1 MEIIDWYRKASE
13 RDLSADELDVLNGQK
28 VGLAGHLGIEFSAL
42 GPESAAARLEVGR
55 EHLQPAGLVNGGV
68 FASIG
73 ETVASVAGIVRA
85 GGAAVVGVNNDTN
98 FIRSVRS
105 GVIEATAEPIQLGR
119 RTQLW
124 RVDMRNEDRLAA
136 QTILRTMV
144 VG

>member
-1 MEIIDWYRKASE
+1 M
-13 RDLSADELDVLNGQK
+13 
-28 VGLAGHLGIEFSAL
+28 
-42 GPESAAARLEVGR
+42 GR

-85 GGAAVVGVNNDTN
+85 GGAVVGVNNDTN

>member
-42 GPESAAARLEVGR
+42 GPKAAAARLEVGR

-85 GGAAVVGVNNDTN
+85 GGVAVVGVNNDTN